1 MKIIGLTGG
10 IGSGKTTAAKMF
22 EALGVPVYYADS
34 EARILMQSSADLR
47 KAIIKL
53 LGEKAYNN
61 DGLNRP
67 YIAQI
72 VFRDKTKLNE
82 LNALVHPVVE
92 NHFKNWVKLQ
102 NSRYV
107 VQENALIFE
116 NMKQSSFDAI
126 ITVTAPLEKRLE
138 RVIIRDGVTEQQ
150 VVERIENQLN
160 DEFKIEQATFVIH
173 NIALDKCK
181 DQVNQIHK
189 QLLAQN
195 P

>member
-10 IGSGKTTAAKMF
+10 IGSGKTTIAKMF
-22 EALGVPVYYADS
+22 EALGVPVYYADT
-34 EARILMQSSADLR
+34 EARELMHSSADLR
-47 KAIIKL
+47 RGIIKL
-53 LGEKAYNN
+53 IGEKAYKK

-82 LNALVHPVVE
+82 LNALVHPLVE

-102 NSRYV
+102 DSPYV

-126 ITVTAPLEKRLE
+126 ITVTAPFNKRLE
-138 RVIIRDGVTEQQ
+138 RVMKRDGVSKQQ

-160 DEFKIEQATFVIH
+160 DELKIKQATFVI
-173 NIALDKCK
+173 NNTTLDKCK
-181 DQVNQIHK
+181 DQVNFIHK
-189 QLLAQN
+189 QLLA
-195 P
+195 

>member
-34 EARILMQSSADLR
+34 EARMLMQSSAGL
-47 KAIIKL
+47 KEEIIKL

-61 DGLNRP
+61 DGLNRS

-82 LNALVHPVVE
+82 LNTLVHPVVE

-138 RVIIRDGVTEQQ
+138 RVIKRDGVTEQQ

-160 DEFKIEQATFVIH
+160 NEIKIEKATFVIQ
-173 NIALDKCK
+173 NITLDKCK
-181 DQVNQIHK
+181 DQVNHIHK
-189 QLLAQN
+189 QLLV
-195 P
+195 

>member
-1 MKIIGLTGG
+1 LKIIGLTGG

-34 EARILMQSSADLR
+34 EARMLMQSSAGL
-47 KAIIKL
+47 KEEIIKL

-61 DGLNRP
+61 DGLNRS

-82 LNALVHPVVE
+82 LNTLVHPVVE

-138 RVIIRDGVTEQQ
+138 RVIKRDGVTEQQ

-160 DEFKIEQATFVIH
+160 NEIKIEKATFVIQ
-173 NIALDKCK
+173 NITLDKCK
-181 DQVNQIHK
+181 DQVNHIHK
-189 QLLAQN
+189 QLLV
-195 P
+195 

>member
-34 EARILMQSSADLR
+34 EARKLMQNSAGLR
-47 KAIIKL
+47 KEIIKL
-53 LGEKAYNN
+53 LGNNAYNN
-61 DGLNRP
+61 DDLNRS

-82 LNALVHPVVE
+82 LNALVHPLVE

-138 RVIIRDGVTEQQ
+138 RVIKRDGVTEQQ

-160 DEFKIEQATFVIH
+160 DVLKIEQATFVIH
-173 NIALDKCK
+173 NITLDKCK

-189 QLLAQN
+189 QLLV
-195 P
+195 